1 MSFERIRKS
10 RISNSPGFYII
21 DEKNNKNVIG
31 IKSKKSMEQTI
42 YNSSLSY
49 PKIDD
54 WTATE
59 NSITCCL
66 QGGMGNQ
73 MFQYA
78 TAKALSI
85 KLELP
90 LLLNITR
97 FDYCVMREYS
107 LGLWKGVNET
117 ITNLETHR
125 IKEIGLGYNSGL
137 ISKIGKGNSMIGYWQ
152 TESYFREIKEI
163 LQEIFVPKQELT
175 ERGKK
180 TLERIK
186 EAGDRSV
193 FLTIRRTDYV
203 TSDFHGVLSK
213 EYYDK
218 AISLIAE
225 KVENPVIFIFS
236 DEPDW
241 CEKNLHIDN
250 SIVVGHEHA
259 GNKFRD
265 YLHLMSKFKNFII
278 PNSTFAWWAAWI
290 SDNQSNSTKIISPGK
305 KLWFRNNP
313 EIAQLIIP
321 NNWDKLDSLE

>member
-10 RISNSPGFYII
+10 RISNSPGFSIM

-31 IKSKKSMEQTI
+31 IKSKKFMEQTI

-97 FDYCVMREYS
+97 FDYCGMREYS

-125 IKEIGLGYNSGL
+125 IKEIGLAYNSGL

-236 DEPDW
+236 DEPQW
-241 CEKNLHIDN
+241 CEDNFKLEYETVVSGNFDMTVKNHLGREDEELFLMYNCKHAILAN
-250 SIVVGHEHA
+250 SSYSWWG
-259 GNKFRD
+259 
-265 YLHLMSKFKNFII
+265 
-278 PNSTFAWWAAWI
+278 AWLCKDPGIRIAPQKWFI
-290 SDNQSNSTKIISPGK
+290 SDQGDSKDIVPI
-305 KLWFRNNP
+305 
-313 EIAQLIIP
+313 
-321 NNWDKLDSLE
+321 NWIRL